1 MGKKAKAQ
9 AAEAAQAVAAPVSTA
24 STATGGFP
32 LAATKVDP
40 GLAAL
45 FAQSA
50 GPVKEPELKPVSRR
64 EEKEADEEDEDEED
78 IEEIEEDEEDDDEE
92 EEGEDDEDEEEDEDA
107 EMEDMEG
114 KASRKRKRGAENDDL
129 EAAYLDRLSR
139 EEERE
144 RKKQAEKTKR
154 VKTADEAEG
163 DEGEADEEEEE
174 EDKIPMHESLMKSD
188 QADPMDKASRTLF
201 LSNVSTEAIKSKSA
215 KKTLLKHLS
224 SLLPK
229 PSSSS
234 TTTPST
240 THKIESLRFRSTAFS
255 STALPRRAAYA
266 KKELMDSTTKGTN
279 AYVVYSTAVAAKK
292 ALKLNGTIVLD
303 RHIRVDSVSKPAPVD
318 HTRCVFVGN
327 LGFVDEE
334 AQPAD
339 QDGEVKKKKKAAAA
353 ADVEEGLWRTFNDQC
368 GGEGVVESVRVVRD
382 RLTRVGKGF
391 AYVQFKDENCVEAA
405 LLCDG
410 KKFPPMLPRKL
421 RVTRAKRIGAG
432 SEGVR
437 EGASRQRPTGGKARK
452 DEKLFGQ
459 AVAAELRNVEREKK
473 KKKIG
478 QRDGRSGRIGPGND
492 ANAVPLGDRSGS
504 GNADTRIV
512 FEGYR
517 AKDGA
522 KPAFRMKGKKKGGK
536 PKTRSSRRASAY
548 KARK

>member
-9 AAEAAQAVAAPVSTA
+9 SAEGAPAIAAA

-32 LAATKVDP
+32 LATTKVDP

-64 EEKEADEEDEDEED
+64 LEKEADDDEEEDIGEGEEDEEVDDEDEDEE
-78 IEEIEEDEEDDDEE
+78 EEDDD
-92 EEGEDDEDEEEDEDA
+92 DV
-107 EMEDMEG
+107 EMEDVEE
-114 KASRKRKRGAENDDL
+114 KSSRKRKRGAENDDL

-139 EEERE
+139 EDDRE
-144 RKKQAEKTKR
+144 RKKEAEKTKR
-154 VKTADEAEG
+154 VKTAGEDEG
-163 DEGEADEEEEE
+163 DEDDDEEDDDEERE
-174 EDKIPMHESLMKSD
+174 EDKIPMHESVSKSSKS
-188 QADPMDKASRTLF
+188 DPMDKPSRTLF

-215 KKTLLKHLS
+215 KKTLLNHLS

-229 PSSSS
+229 PSS
-234 TTTPST
+234 TDTPSPI
-240 THKIESLRFRSTAFS
+240 HKIESLRFRSTAFS

-279 AYVVYSTAVAAKK
+279 VYVVYSTVLAAKK
-292 ALKLNGTIVLD
+292 ALKLNGTMVLD
-303 RHIRVDSVSKPAPVD
+303 RHIRVDSVSKPSPTD

-334 AQPAD
+334 TQPAPD
-339 QDGEVKKKKKAAAA
+339 EGDGEVKKKAKKGSEAG
-353 ADVEEGLWRTFNDQC
+353 DVEEGLWRTFNERC

-405 LLCDG
+405 LLLDG

-421 RVTRAKRIGAG
+421 RVTRAKKVAVG

-437 EGASRQRPTGGKARK
+437 EGVAKQREKGGKGRK
-452 DEKLFGQ
+452 DEKLFGR
-459 AVAAELRNVEREKK
+459 AVAAGLKSEEREK
-473 KKKIG
+473 
-478 QRDGRSGRIGPGND
+478 QRQKQKQKSGRGWGKD
-492 ANAVPLGDRSGS
+492 ANAVPLGSKGGNGS
-504 GNADTRIV
+504 GTTLV

-517 AKDGA
+517 AKDGN
-522 KPAFRMKGKKKGGK
+522 KPAFKMKKSKGGK

-548 KARK
+548 KSRNK

>member
-1 MGKKAKAQ
+1 MGNKAKTQ
-9 AAEAAQAVAAPVSTA
+9 TAEGALAVATQVPTA

-50 GPVKEPELKPVSRR
+50 GPVKEPELKSVSRR
-64 EEKEADEEDEDEED
+64 EENEADNEDEDEDED
-78 IEEIEEDEEDDDEE
+78 IEEDEED
-92 EEGEDDEDEEEDEDA
+92 EDDEDEEEDDDV
-107 EMEDMEG
+107 EMEDMEE
-114 KASRKRKRGAENDDL
+114 KASRKRKRGADNDDL

-163 DEGEADEEEEE
+163 DEEEADEE

-234 TTTPST
+234 TTTLST

-279 AYVVYSTAVAAKK
+279 AYVVYSTALAAKK
-292 ALKLNGTIVLD
+292 ALKLNGTMVLD

-334 AQPAD
+334 TQPAE

-353 ADVEEGLWRTFNDQC
+353 ADVEEGLWRTFNDHC

-437 EGASRQRPTGGKARK
+437 EGASRQRQKGGKARK

-473 KKKIG
+473 KKIG
-478 QRDGRSGRIGPGND
+478 RRDGSSGRIGPGND

-504 GNADTRIV
+504 GNAGTTMV

>member
-1 MGKKAKAQ
+1 MGKKAKTES
-9 AAEAAQAVAAPVSTA
+9 AEGAPAVAAPVSTA

-78 IEEIEEDEEDDDEE
+78 IEETRRRRDEDDEE
-92 EEGEDDEDEEEDEDA
+92 
-107 EMEDMEG
+107 M
-114 KASRKRKRGAENDDL
+114 RCHLFRPL
-129 EAAYLDRLSR
+129 R

-144 RKKQAEKTKR
+144 RKKQAETTKR
-154 VKTADEAEG
+154 VKTADEAEK
-163 DEGEADEEEEE
+163 DEEGADEEEEE

-188 QADPMDKASRTLF
+188 QADPLDKASRTLF

-229 PSSSS
+229 PTSSSS

-255 STALPRRAAYA
+255 STAVPRRAAYA
-266 KKELMDSTTKGTN
+266 KKDLMDSTTKGTN
-279 AYVVYSTAVAAKK
+279 AYVVYSTALAAKK
-292 ALKLNGTIVLD
+292 ALKLNGTMVLD

-334 AQPAD
+334 TQPAE

-391 AYVQFKDENCVEAA
+391 AYVQFKDEDCVEAA

-421 RVTRAKRIGAG
+421 RVTRAKRIGTG

-437 EGASRQRPTGGKARK
+437 EGASRQRQKGGKARK

-459 AVAAELRNVEREKK
+459 AVAAELRNAEREKK
-473 KKKIG
+473 KKEEIG
-478 QRDGRSGRIGPGND
+478 QRDGSGGRRGQGND
-492 ANAVPLGDRSGS
+492 ANAVPLGVRSGS
-504 GNADTRIV
+504 GNAGTRMV